1 MWVWMRRLALVFAL
15 AGGLVCCAVA
25 GMVVWSIVG
34 RAGFDAPIN
43 GDVELTQF
51 GIALGVSLFLP
62 WAQLRRTNIIVDF
75 FTQRSGDRAR
85 RRLDG
90 IGALLLA
97 SMCLLLAWRTAVG
110 AVEAA
115 DSFETTMIL
124 ALPNW
129 WAYAM
134 LAPGLAVTA
143 VIALM
148 QAAQL
153 FADRDLPDAGF
164 SHGGDE
170 A

>member
-1 MWVWMRRLALVFAL
+1 MRRLALVFAL

-25 GMVVWSIVG
+25 AMVVWSIVG

-110 AVEAA
+110 AIETA
-115 DSFETTMIL
+115 DLFETTMIL

-134 LAPGLAVTA
+134 LAPGLALTA